1 MKTGARAAIVLAL
14 LMLGAA
20 TAPGADRLDVRTALR
35 LLRSRRAE
43 DRETAVRAL
52 ADVPGSSALRLLL
65 EALADEDAD
74 VRDAAETAVGDRRS
88 ADDREVL
95 LEKGLRHRDPRVR
108 RSVLAALAGMGASEL
123 DDRLADLVAD
133 RDATV
138 REAAVGVI
146 EQRLGER
153 GANLLAAAVEN
164 GREGRP
170 RAAALLALER
180 LNPERAVALAPFVRG
195 FPALEVRVAALEVLS
210 GAPGDEAFA
219 ALKAGL
225 GDESWSVR
233 LTAMR
238 GLARRLDP
246 RAVPSLIE
254 RLRREGG
261 RMKEEAGAALSSLTG
276 VGLPPDPD
284 RWAEWWEREGGK
296 FVAPERA
303 AKPAAGEDGSV
314 ATFHSIPVISDGV
327 AFVLDHSR
335 SMRRRLDRG
344 GETTKAE
351 LVEAELEKTLA
362 RLDARAR
369 LFLVAF
375 GTEPVVF
382 TPHPVPATRMA
393 RHRALEWLHDLVPH
407 GRTNLYD
414 SLRLA
419 LAEPEID
426 TIFVL
431 TDGAPSAGEER
442 TRTGILDGV
451 ARLNRYRK
459 AVIHTIEIGGET
471 TGKRWKGFLAELA
484 KRHGG
489 RSVRR

>member
-14 LMLGAA
+14 FMFGAA
-20 TAPGADRLDVRTALR
+20 AAPGADRLDVRTALR

-52 ADVPGSSALRLLL
+52 ADVPGSSALRLVL
-65 EALADEDAD
+65 EALADEDPD
-74 VRDAAETAVGDRRS
+74 VRDAAAAVVADRR
-88 ADDREVL
+88 AAADREL
-95 LEKGLRHRDPRVR
+95 LIEKGLGHREPRVR
-108 RSVLAALAGMGASEL
+108 RAVLGALAGMGAPEL

-153 GANLLAAAVEN
+153 GANLLAAAVED

-180 LNPERAVALAPFVRG
+180 LAPERAAALAPGVRG
-195 FPALEVRVAALEVLS
+195 FPAYEVRVAALEVLS
-210 GAPGDEAFA
+210 TVDGDEALA
-219 ALKAGL
+219 ALEAGL
-225 GDESWSVR
+225 GDDCWSVR

-246 RAVPSLIE
+246 AAVPPLIE

-261 RMKEEAGAALSSLTG
+261 RMKEEAGAALAALTG
-276 VGLPPDPD
+276 VGLPPDAD
-284 RWAEWWEREGGK
+284 RWAEWWEREK
-296 FVAPERA
+296 SRFVAPERA
-303 AKPAAGEDGSV
+303 AKPADEEAGSV
-314 ATFHSIPVISDGV
+314 ATFHSIPVISQGV

-344 GETTKAE
+344 EDTTKAE
-351 LVEAELEKTLA
+351 LVETELRKTLD
-362 RLDARAR
+362 RLDAPAR

-375 GTEPVVF
+375 GTEPAVF
-382 TPHPVPATRMA
+382 LPRPVPATPVA
-393 RHRALEWLHDLVPH
+393 RHRALEWLHDLEPQ

-419 LAEPEID
+419 LAQEEID

-442 TRTGILDGV
+442 TRTGILEGV

-459 AVIHTIEIGGET
+459 AVIHTVEIGGET
-471 TGKRWKGFLAELA
+471 TGKRWEGFLAELA

-489 RSVRR
+489 RYVRR